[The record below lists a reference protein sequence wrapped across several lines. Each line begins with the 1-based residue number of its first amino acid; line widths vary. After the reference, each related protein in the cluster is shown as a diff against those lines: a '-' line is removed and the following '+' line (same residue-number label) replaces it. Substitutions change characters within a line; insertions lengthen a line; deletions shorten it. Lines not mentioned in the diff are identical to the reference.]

1 MSIEVNMAQA
11 LMIALIAGIGMLDGR
26 VMGMTMI
33 ERPLV
38 MGTLVGIVLG
48 DMTTGVIIGAQL
60 ELIWM
65 GLTGIGASTPPD
77 VVTGGVLGTAFAM
90 ISGQGVEIALALA
103 VPIAILAQSLGIAAR
118 IVNAFFGRK
127 ADAYA
132 REANFKGMSLMLWI
146 PALIFFLSAFVP
158 TFLAIMLGAAKVTA
172 FIESVPDIILSGL
185 RAAGKLLPAIG
196 FALLMDMLLSKKMAV
211 FFFIGFLA
219 AVYLKVDVTA
229 IALFA
234 ACLGIVLNI
243 YMPQNTGP
251 SDKGKASDNLLE
263 GEIDFE

>member
-1 MSIEVNMAQA
+1 MVQA
-11 LMIALIAGIGMLDGR
+11 LMIALISGIGILDGR
-26 VMGMTMI
+26 IMGMTMI

-38 MGTLVGIVLG
+38 TGTMVGIVLG

-118 IVNAFFGRK
+118 IINAFFGKR

-132 REANFKGMSLMLWI
+132 KEADFKGMALMLWI
-146 PALIFFLSAFVP
+146 PACIFFLSTFIP
-158 TFLAIMLGAAKVTA
+158 TFLAIQLGADKVTA
-172 FIESVPDIILSGL
+172 FINSVPPIVLSGL

-211 FFFIGFLA
+211 FFAIGFLA
-219 AVYLKVDVTA
+219 SVYMGIDVTG
-229 IALFA
+229 IALFG
-234 ACLGIVLNI
+234 ACLGIVLNL
-243 YMPQNTGP
+243 YLSNGGG
-251 SDKGKASDNLLE
+251 SSGGEKKVSSNLLE